1 MAVGQ
6 NLVPLVNIKIA
17 GKWMFIPLKMVL
29 IGIDPYPNLNL
40 VDSGGEVP
48 CLDPVGLASY
58 CWSHLHGLLLKKL
71 MCGEISIRSC
81 YPEPL
86 LRGKSNAG
94 KTMEVRDFPRYRRV
108 TSTLKVAHVFQ
119 WKVMTSNRPTPW
131 QLERLAPHRFAPCPP
146 DPPNAPFAS
155 KKEGNPRQKWHF
167 HGKKLWARLEK
178 NIGKSWKIKNI
189 LRKLGRFQMLNVQL
203 HRQIADFPMR
213 NARCPSNLPNPNCFK
228 GSKCEGLDYPVVCGS
243 QTMHINC
250 SFSDV
255 RHLALSTQQSDP
267 SWVCIAH

>member
-6 NLVPLVNIKIA
+6 NQVVKSHVGSCWFGQCWWKTSMACCWKNSCVVKSPMLLPRTATPWKI
-17 GKWMFIPLKMVL
+17 
-29 IGIDPYPNLNL
+29 
-40 VDSGGEVP
+40 S
-48 CLDPVGLASY
+48 
-58 CWSHLHGLLLKKL
+58 
-71 MCGEISIRSC
+71 EIS
-81 YPEPL
+81 
-86 LRGKSNAG
+86 G
-94 KTMEVRDFPRYRRV
+94 KTIEVRDFPRYRRV
-108 TSTLKVAHVFQ
+108 TSTLKVAHFFQ
-119 WKVMTSNRPTPW
+119 WKVMKSNRPTPW

-155 KKEGNPRQKWHF
+155 KKEGNPQQEWHF

-178 NIGKSWKIKNI
+178 NIGKSWNIKNI